1 MNIAISS
8 IEIPADLLREGTP
21 EVGDLLD
28 SIPRDGLLQP
38 ILVRTQGG
46 HTLLV
51 SGKRRLTACTL
62 LGHTHIEATVRD
74 DMSEMQAIQAE
85 LVENLARR
93 DLPAHRE
100 AEGVV
105 RLIQLRFAERGMEV
119 PISEVKSML
128 WKLSNEQRGR
138 SPVEMTD
145 TVEATVL
152 LGAFD
157 GLGRTFGAFV
167 VGVLP
172 AMSWPEDVRRALED
186 GLSRNSGQKLAQIKD
201 DTLRKEA
208 TRRVQGGEKVA
219 DVKAELLGGVSRHK
233 AQESDLSVAGRLE
246 HWPTRDGVLM
256 ADKVFDAPAPSWSEA
271 VPLALLM
278 SELLARSVSPG
289 GTVAMLNADLESV
302 LSALEYGVHVQ
313 SVNAASRFPAELTS
327 FDPSGADLVI
337 FFWKPEREGEYSDE
351 AEADNALLLKQYHFL
366 LGKKVLIVTG
376 RDLPTLPLPAG
387 SFTTALVGVA
397 GAAKTTLVTL
407 ALLSI

>member
-1 MNIAISS
+1 MNIAIGS

-51 SGKRRLTACTL
+51 SGKRRLTACL
-62 LGHTHIEATVRD
+62 QLGHTHIEATVRD

-119 PISEVKSML
+119 PTSEVKSML

-138 SPVEMTD
+138 SPVEMTK

-152 LGAFD
+152 LAAFD

-167 VGVLP
+167 AGVLP

-201 DTLRKEA
+201 DALRKEA

-219 DVKAELLGGVSRHK
+219 AVKAELLGSVSRHK

-246 HWPTRDGVLM
+246 HWPTRDGVLK
-256 ADKVFDAPAPSWSEA
+256 ADRVFDAPAPSWSEA

-289 GTVAMLNADLESV
+289 STVAMLNADLESV
-302 LSALEYGVHVQ
+302 LSALEYGVHVR

-337 FFWKPEREGEYSDE
+337 FFWKPDRESEYSDE
-351 AEADNALLLKQYHFL
+351 VEADNALLLKQYHSL
-366 LGKKVLIVTG
+366 PGKKALIVSG
-376 RDLPTLPLPAG
+376 RDLSTLTLLAG
-387 SFTTALVGVA
+387 TFTSAMVGVA

-407 ALLSI
+407 ALLCI